1 MTARVHLLV
10 GAGGVG
16 KTTLAAGYALALAR
30 DGARVGLL
38 GSDPSR
44 RLADA
49 LGTSLGDAPA
59 AIPGAPTLRAAITL
73 PHRAI
78 ARWIDEACAPA
89 DRGRLAANAF
99 FAALGDRLAS
109 ATDLL
114 AAVRIAEW
122 LETDSLDD
130 LVVDT
135 APGIAA
141 LDLLRAPRELAALVH
156 ARVLRWLLARRESR
170 VLRAFRGLAGGRLVG
185 ELAEFFALVRA
196 PLAQLVDR
204 AAAAQRDLAR
214 AEILLVT
221 SPHDTGAAGAAQLHA
236 ALAREQLAPRAVI
249 VNRTLPLVPGELA
262 ALPSTPLVSY
272 ARAEL
277 AAQAGV
283 LAAARTLGPVIA
295 LPSIHLSPTALA
307 ALGAQLA
314 VRLSPA
320 LVTRSAS

>member
-30 DGARVGLL
+30 GGARVGLL

-49 LGTSLGDAPA
+49 LGTSLDDVPTT
-59 AIPGAPTLRAAITL
+59 IDGAPTLRAAITL

-89 DRGRLAANAF
+89 DRGRLAANPF

-122 LETDSLDD
+122 LERESLDD

-156 ARVLRWLLARRESR
+156 GRVLRWLLAHRESR
-170 VLRAFRGLAGGRLVG
+170 ILRAFRGLAGGRLVG

-196 PLAQLVDR
+196 PLAQLVAR
-204 AAAAQRDLAR
+204 AAAAQRELAR

-221 SPHDTGAAGAAQLHA
+221 SPHDTGAAQLHA
-236 ALAREQLAPRAVI
+236 ALAREQLAARAVI
-249 VNRTLPLVPGELA
+249 VNRTLALAPGDLA
-262 ALPSTPLVSY
+262 SLPATPLVNY

-277 AAQAGV
+277 AAQAAV
-283 LAAARTLGPVIA
+283 LAAARTLGPVFA
-295 LPSIHLSPTALA
+295 LPSIHPSPAALA

-314 VRLSPA
+314 HQLSSD